1 MALDQFFDAKHEG
14 CIVSAKTRAI
24 RKGEFKAVRCAQVVE
39 VQRGNKTTIWS
50 LAEWDGQELSDSRQ
64 ICEAFHQYFG
74 QLLEGSNERRRW

>member
-50 LAEWDGQELSDSRQ
+50 LAE
-64 ICEAFHQYFG
+64 
-74 QLLEGSNERRRW
+74 